1 VVSADSLVVESLI
14 ELLDDESL
22 RKDTTQ
28 PSPEWSLDHIALLV
42 EFCRCKNTSEG
53 REE

>member
-1 VVSADSLVVESLI
+1 MDSLVVESLI

-28 PSPEWSLDHIALLV
+28 PVVECSLAHKALLV
-42 EFCRCKNTSEG
+42 EFHCCKNKP
-53 REE
+53 RR